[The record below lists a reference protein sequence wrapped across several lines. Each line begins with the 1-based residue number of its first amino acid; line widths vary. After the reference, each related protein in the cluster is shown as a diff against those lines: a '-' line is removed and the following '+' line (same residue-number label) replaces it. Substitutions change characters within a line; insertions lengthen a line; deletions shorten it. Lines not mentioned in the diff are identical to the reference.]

1 MIHLDLKNINTS
13 DELVEYAL
21 SEYETQLIN
30 YVKTI
35 VYDLDQSRD
44 IVQDSFIKLYK
55 QDVNKVKGS
64 VKSWLFTVSRNR
76 ALDVLRKEKRMVQT
90 EDETLEMLGSSENTP
105 VSEIIT
111 HERTSALLKHL
122 SKLPKNQRTCI
133 ELKFRQAMSYKEI
146 EKETGLKSG
155 NIGFLINAGLKK
167 LRESL
172 PKFEN
177 F

>member
-1 MIHLDLKNINTS
+1 MIRLDLKNIKTS

-55 QDVNKVKGS
+55 QDVNKVKSS
-64 VKSWLFTVSRNR
+64 VKSWLYTVSRNG
-76 ALDVLRKEKRMVQT
+76 ALDVLRKQKRMVPA
-90 EDETLEMLGSSENTP
+90 EDKTLEALGGNDNTP
-105 VSEIIT
+105 VSDIIS
-111 HERTSALLKHL
+111 HERTNTLLEHL
-122 SKLPKNQRTCI
+122 SKLPENQRTCI

-146 EKETGLKSG
+146 EEKTGLKSG

>member
-1 MIHLDLKNINTS
+1 MILPDLNTIKTS

-21 SEYETQLIN
+21 SEYETLLIN

-35 VYDLDQSRD
+35 VYDLDQARD

-55 QDVNKVKGS
+55 QDVDKVKDR
-64 VKSWLFTVSRNR
+64 VKPWLFTVSRNR
-76 ALDVLRKEKRMVQT
+76 ALDVLRKQKRMVSAEDDTLDILGSNEQT
-90 EDETLEMLGSSENTP
+90 PASELITLE
-105 VSEIIT
+105 
-111 HERTSALLKHL
+111 RTNALLNHL
-122 SKLPKNQRTCI
+122 SQLPENQRTCI

-155 NIGFLINAGLKK
+155 NIGFLINTGLKK
-167 LRESL
+167 LRETL